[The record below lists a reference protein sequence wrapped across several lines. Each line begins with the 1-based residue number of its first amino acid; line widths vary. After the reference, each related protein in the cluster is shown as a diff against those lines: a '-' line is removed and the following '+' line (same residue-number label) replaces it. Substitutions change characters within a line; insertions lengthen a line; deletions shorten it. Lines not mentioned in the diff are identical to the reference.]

1 MSKISTIDVIKY
13 SAIITESEGY
23 VKRSDNPNVKC
34 TADKVLDAIED
45 NAFNSEDLSDTKERI
60 SKWLEYVNDIEHQTG
75 EYFDNLRTEICKPT
89 IDEIKIGLIASSFA
103 SFDKYR
109 LFKVKSEMDK
119 QSEFLGEEGDKITFT
134 ISEHSLI
141 KSGASKYN
149 DKGGRWFLYKIKD
162 DIGNVITYF
171 ADHDC
176 ESDFESSNKATA
188 TISKLTTFNEVKQT
202 NVSKL
207 RFL

>member
-1 MSKISTIDVIKY
+1 MSKVSTIDVIKY

-23 VKRSDNPNVKC
+23 IKRSDNPHVIC

-45 NAFNSEDLSDTKERI
+45 NSFNNEDLSDTKDRI

-75 EYFDNLRTEICKPT
+75 EYFDNLRIEICKPM

-103 SFDKYR
+103 SFDKNR
-109 LFKVKSEMDK
+109 LYMAKSELDK
-119 QSEFLGEEGDKITFT
+119 QSNFLGEEGDKITFN
-134 ISEHSLI
+134 IAEHTLV
-141 KSGASKYN
+141 KTGASKYN
-149 DKGGRWFLYKIKD
+149 DKGGKWFLYKIKD
-162 DIGNVITYF
+162 DLGNIIIYF

-176 ESDFESSNKATA
+176 ESEFEHSDKAIA

>member
-1 MSKISTIDVIKY
+1 MSKIQTIDVIKY
-13 SAIITESEGY
+13 SAVITENEGY
-23 VKRSDNPNVKC
+23 VKRSENPNVTC

-45 NAFNSEDLSDTKERI
+45 NSISEEELSDTKDRVTQ
-60 SKWLEYVNDIEHQTG
+60 WLEYVNDAEHQTG
-75 EYFDNLRTEICKPT
+75 EYFDNLRAEVCKPM

-109 LFKVKSEMDK
+109 LFKARNEINKNSN
-119 QSEFLGEEGDKITFT
+119 FLGEEGDKITFN
-134 ISEHSLI
+134 IIDHRLI
-141 KSGASKYN
+141 KTGNSKYGN
-149 DKGGRWFLYKIKD
+149 GGRWYLYHIFD
-162 DIGNVITYF
+162 EFHNMIVYF

-176 ESDFESSNKATA
+176 EDEFKNSEKATA
-188 TISKLTTFNEVKQT
+188 TISKLSTFNEVKQT